1 MKKVILILI
10 CCLCV
15 AFIFLNSSKTGVS
28 SNNISQGIVNR
39 VVTML
44 KESDYLDSNIID
56 RIKQEGITK
65 SDLNVLVRKSAHAF
79 EFFILAIIVF
89 IAINFG
95 KINKVEA
102 FIYPLFIVL
111 LCAVFDEL
119 FQKYVQ
125 GRTSSLIDVLIDFS
139 GGIIGTILSNIVFV
153 LGSKLK
159 NKAGKGKFKGSSH

>member
-1 MKKVILILI
+1 MKKVMLILM

-15 AFIFLNSSKTGVS
+15 AFIFFNSSKTGVK
-28 SNNISQGIVNR
+28 SNNISEGIVTR

-65 SDLNVLVRKSAHAF
+65 TDLNVLVRKSAHAF
-79 EFFILAIIVF
+79 EFFLLAVIIF
-89 IAINFG
+89 ITINFA
-95 KINKVEA
+95 KINKVES
-102 FIYPLFIVL
+102 FIYPLFVVL
-111 LCAVFDEL
+111 LFAVFDEL

-139 GGIIGTILSNIVFV
+139 GGIIGTTISNIVFV

-159 NKAGKGKFKGSSH
+159 NKTGKGKFKGASR

>member
-1 MKKVILILI
+1 MKKLILIII

-15 AFIFLNSSKTGVS
+15 AFIFFNSSKTGTA
-28 SNNISQGIVNR
+28 SNNVSQNIVNR

-44 KESDYLDSNIID
+44 KESDYLDSDIID
-56 RIKQEGITK
+56 KVKEKGIDK

-79 EFFILAIIVF
+79 EFFLLAVVVF
-89 IAINFG
+89 ITISFA
-95 KINKVEA
+95 KINRVEA
-102 FIYPLFIVL
+102 FIYPLFVVL
-111 LCAVFDEL
+111 LFAVFDEL

-139 GGIIGTILSNIVFV
+139 GGIIGTTISNMVFA

-159 NKAGKGKFKGSSH
+159 NKAGKGKFKK